1 MTLDGITLAAAVREL
16 QFVEGAKIEKIQMPA
31 ADEILLQ
38 LHTQEGKKRLMLSSN
53 ASSCRVCLTSAVKKN
68 PPQAPSFCMLLRKH
82 LTGGRITGIRTA
94 GLERIVRVEIEAADE
109 MGEKRDFALVAEI
122 MGKHSNIIALSGETI
137 IGSARRVTFDTSSVR
152 QVLPGM
158 RYEQPPLKPD
168 IREAQ
173 ESELAGAALPMALVE
188 KFAGVSPAMAR
199 EITYRYFG
207 TEDNVILGKA
217 AAEFAQFAADF
228 VRKLLSEPEPVTY
241 TNADGLPVFFA
252 PIPFETRDSASASGA
267 ASVNRMID
275 DFYTSREQFS
285 ALSQQK
291 AHLQKA
297 VRKHLTRARKKHA
310 MLAETIASED
320 RIEKYRVRGELLT
333 ANMYRIKRGES
344 SVEVDNY
351 YTGEKERIPMDV
363 KISPAANA
371 QKYFKKY
378 AKQKTAI
385 ALAKKGIAAA
395 EDEVKYLEDTQF
407 AIDDAANTEEAA
419 EIKAELRAGGY
430 LPEVGKKQKKKEERR
445 SSPKEF
451 VSSDGFRIFAGRTG
465 VQNDMLTMR
474 MADKTD
480 IWMHAR
486 NMPGAHVVIFL
497 DGRELTETAL
507 GEAANIAALYSK
519 GKASPKV
526 EIDYCPAGNV
536 WKARGAKPGRVY
548 YEGHRTYVVEPDAA
562 LAANLAKETE
572 HEDA

>member
-16 QFVEGAKIEKIQMPA
+16 QFIQGAKIEKVQMPSS
-31 ADEILLQ
+31 DEILLQ
-38 LHTQEGKKRLMLSSN
+38 LHTKDGKKRLVLSSN
-53 ASSCRVCLTSAVKKN
+53 ASSCRVCLTAVIKKS

-82 LTGGRITGIRTA
+82 LTGGRITGISTA
-94 GLERIVRVEIEAADE
+94 GPERIVRVDIEATDE
-109 MGEKRDFALVAEI
+109 MGEKKNFALVAEI
-122 MGKHSNIIALSGETI
+122 MGKHSNIIALLENTI
-137 IGSARRVTFDTSSVR
+137 IGSVRRVTFDTSSVR

-168 IREAQ
+168 IRDAKET
-173 ESELAGAALPMALVE
+173 ELKGAVLPMALVE

-199 EITYRYFG
+199 EITYRYFK
-207 TEDNVILGKA
+207 TTDDVVLGKA
-217 AAEFAQFAADF
+217 TAEFARFAADF
-228 VRKLLSEPEPVTY
+228 VDKLLNEPEPVIY
-241 TNADGLPVFFA
+241 NNADGLPVFFA
-252 PIPFETRDSASASGA
+252 PIPFATRDSSCTETFPG
-267 ASVNRMID
+267 VNKMID
-275 DFYTSREQFS
+275 EFYTRREQFS

-297 VRKHLTRARKKHA
+297 VRRHLAKARKKYA
-310 MLAETIASED
+310 MLAETIASEE

-333 ANMYRIKRGES
+333 ANMYKIKRKES
-344 SVEVDNY
+344 VVEVDNY

-407 AIDDAANTEEAA
+407 VIEDAASAQEAA

-430 LPEVGKKQKKKEERR
+430 LPDAPKKQKKKEERK

-451 VSSDGFRIFAGRTG
+451 VSDDGFRILAGRTG

-497 DGRELTETAL
+497 EGRELTETAL
-507 GEAANIAALYSK
+507 AQAANIAAVYSK

-526 EIDYCPAGNV
+526 EIDYCPAANV

-548 YEGHRTYVVEPDAA
+548 YEGHRTYVAEPDRAKAA
-562 LAANLAKETE
+562 RLAKEAYD
-572 HEDA
+572 EDA